1 MTAALPQL
9 FDQLAYVLSRSM
21 MAVGSNT
28 RFIRPGNWSDHGTL
42 GTISTFRPRWRTF
55 FYFIGIASLELQSG
69 GRFGMATVSAQ
80 LLVC

>member
-1 MTAALPQL
+1 VTVALPQL

-28 RFIRPGNWSDHGTL
+28 RFIRPVNWSDYGTL
-42 GTISTFRPRWRTF
+42 GTISTFRQRWRT
-55 FYFIGIASLELQSG
+55 FIGIASLELQSG
-69 GRFGMATVSAQ
+69 SRFGMATVSAQ